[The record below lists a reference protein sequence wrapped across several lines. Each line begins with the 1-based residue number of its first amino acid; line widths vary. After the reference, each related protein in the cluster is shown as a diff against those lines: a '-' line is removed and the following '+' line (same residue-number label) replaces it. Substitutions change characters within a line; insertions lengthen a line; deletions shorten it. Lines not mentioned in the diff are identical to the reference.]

1 MKPKFDIVLLQGH
14 SAAAVSEKR
23 LPYSEKYA
31 VAHAQTIREAG
42 STPLLVM
49 TWTKQEISKLADNTI
64 RIANK
69 AKMRAVPVG
78 LAFEKARREKPE
90 LVMYMPDKSQPPEAI
105 FTVQRSTQCYF
116 TAHLP
121 ALITSESAKS
131 LFNRK
136 QPLSFVKSPGRSIGL
151 LRMEVERFLRPRP
164 PHSRRSSLT

>member
-1 MKPKFDIVLLQGH
+1 MRAGAPSGNMKTRMVTVSGGTLSYHDIVLLQGH

-69 AKMRAVPVG
+69 AKMRAAPVG
-78 LAFEKARREKPE
+78 LA
-90 LVMYMPDKSQPPEAI
+90 L
-105 FTVQRSTQCYF
+105 
-116 TAHLP
+116 
-121 ALITSESAKS
+121 
-131 LFNRK
+131 
-136 QPLSFVKSPGRSIGL
+136 
-151 LRMEVERFLRPRP
+151 
-164 PHSRRSSLT
+164 